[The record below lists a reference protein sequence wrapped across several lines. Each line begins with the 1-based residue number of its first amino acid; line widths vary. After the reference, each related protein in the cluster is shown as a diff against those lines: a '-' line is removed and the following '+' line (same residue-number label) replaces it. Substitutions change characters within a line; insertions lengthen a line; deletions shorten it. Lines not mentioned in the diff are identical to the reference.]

1 MEVPIPRFV
10 VPKMVTL
17 SIPLFGKA
25 EVSTLMK
32 SNLYDMKASVSAGK
46 EVGNTPSYAA
56 KFDVKGTS
64 PLDILSVKL
73 EGMWVFLFGLRL
85 T

>member
-1 MEVPIPRFV
+1 MDVPIPRFV

-25 EVSTLMK
+25 EVSTLLK
-32 SNLYDMKASVSAGK
+32 SNLYDMEASWSAGK
-46 EVGNTPSYAA
+46 EVGNTPGYAA

-85 T
+85 M